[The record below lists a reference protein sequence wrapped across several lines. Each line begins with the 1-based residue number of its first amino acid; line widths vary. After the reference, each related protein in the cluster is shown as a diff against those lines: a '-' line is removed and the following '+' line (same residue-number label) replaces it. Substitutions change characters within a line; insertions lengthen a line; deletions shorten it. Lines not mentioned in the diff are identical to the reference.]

1 MRSKTLLII
10 LLAIIF
16 SSYRSTNTAHLKS
29 TKIQE
34 FNIENDLLLAQYDC
48 KTDVDDLHS
57 VAAFCTLLSNP
68 NFSKVKYHAVAGT
81 YGIQKG
87 LYVPPNDLFELA
99 FENNWTDAHKSFEIA
114 VDKVSAIIKT
124 TLDNNGDIWIAEAG
138 QSDFSAELVKAVQT
152 DLPEVNISQ
161 HIHIVQHGDW
171 NEKVTSPE
179 NLKFVKQ
186 NTDYIKIPDGNV
198 AGNGTPGFRSP
209 DYTEWRSK
217 ITNPK
222 LKEVWQLAIDLGMK
236 YNGKEGRYNNE
247 AVAAGGLDFSDLA
260 EVCWILGLRKI
271 ENTEQFFNLYSN

>member
-10 LLAIIF
+10 LLTTAF
-16 SSYRSTNTAHLKS
+16 LSYKSTDTAHIKL
-29 TKIQE
+29 TKVQE

-57 VAAFCTLLSNP
+57 VAAFYTLLSNP

-81 YGIQKG
+81 YGIQEG

-99 FENNWTDAHKSFEIA
+99 FGDNWTDAHKSFKKA
-114 VDKVSAIIKT
+114 VNKIRAIVRT
-124 TLDNNGDIWIAEAG
+124 TLNNGGDIWIAEAG
-138 QSDFSAELVKAVQT
+138 QSDFSAELVKAVQV
-152 DLPEVNISQ
+152 DLPGVNISQ
-161 HIHIVQHGDW
+161 RIHIVQHGDW

-198 AGNGTPGFRSP
+198 VGNGTPGFRSP
-209 DYTEWRSK
+209 DYKEWKSK

-222 LKEVWQLAIDLGMK
+222 LRKVWELAIDLGMK